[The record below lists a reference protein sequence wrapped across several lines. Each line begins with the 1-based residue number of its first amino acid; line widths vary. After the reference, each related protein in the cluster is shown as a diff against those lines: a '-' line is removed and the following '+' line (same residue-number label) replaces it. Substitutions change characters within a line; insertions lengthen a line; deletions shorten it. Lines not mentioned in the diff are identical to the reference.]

1 VQFVVPLAAGVG
13 LGVAAVV
20 SSPDAGRVPWLAAV
34 FVVAVG
40 VSAAAWKP
48 APRIVNARVRT
59 VAVVFLL
66 CVLTAAALL
75 AHHEIG
81 LRAFAPSD
89 QDRSV
94 EWSTAL
100 HQWASAP
107 YLGVG
112 PDRLLVF
119 QAADGTTAHFAHNE
133 YLQIGAD
140 AGAVGLALLL
150 ACGVAVLRVV
160 RRFDVLSSC
169 ASAALVC
176 WVVAGAFD
184 FDWHL
189 TFVGAL
195 GGWCAGLATEGR
207 LVMGEE

>member
-1 VQFVVPLAAGVG
+1 M
-13 LGVAAVV
+13 
-20 SSPDAGRVPWLAAV
+20 SPQ
-34 FVVAVG
+34 
-40 VSAAAWKP
+40 
-48 APRIVNARVRT
+48 VRA

-75 AHHEIG
+75 VHHEIG
-81 LRAFAPSD
+81 LRAFAPSNH
-89 QDRSV
+89 DRSV

-107 YLGVG
+107 YFGVG

-119 QAADGTTAHFAHNE
+119 RAADGTYAHFAHNE

-140 AGAVGLALLL
+140 AGAVGLGLLL

-169 ASAALVC
+169 ASAALAC

-195 GGWCAGLATEGR
+195 AGWCAGLATRGRFVTEG
-207 LVMGEE
+207 E